1 MALLD
6 DLGAAV
12 DPELGVSAEI
22 AMLNSRYE
30 DAPAQDILKTAI
42 RDLYAGEI
50 ALVSSFGADSSVLLH
65 MVAEIDTAT
74 PILFVDT
81 RKLFPETLRY
91 RERLVELLGLTDIRT
106 EFPAQDDLQ
115 AVDPAGMLWMSDTD
129 ACCHVRKVL
138 PLDRALSG
146 FSAWISGRKRHQSST
161 RSSLQ
166 VFEREDGRIKVNPL
180 ANWGADDVLAYAR
193 DRDLPPHPLVAQG
206 YPSIGCL
213 PCTSKVEPGEDPRSG
228 RWRGQEKTECGI
240 HLSLGD
246 GTAASGRN

>member
-1 MALLD
+1 MALHD
-6 DLGAAV
+6 DLATAV
-12 DPELGVSAEI
+12 DPDLGVSAEI
-22 AMLNSRYE
+22 SALNSRFE
-30 DAPAQDILKTAI
+30 DASAQDILKTAI

-65 MVAEIDTAT
+65 MVAAIDPAT
-74 PILFVDT
+74 PVLFVDT

-91 RERLVELLGLTDIRT
+91 RERLVEQLGLTDVRT

-115 AVDPAGMLWMSDTD
+115 AADPAGMLWMSDTD

-166 VFEREDGRIKVNPL
+166 VFELEDGRIKVNPL
-180 ANWGADDVLAYAR
+180 ANWSADDVLAYAR
-193 DRDLPPHPLVAQG
+193 DRELPPHPLVAQG

-228 RWRGQEKTECGI
+228 RWRGQDKTECGI

-246 GTAASGRN
+246 GSAAGSKN